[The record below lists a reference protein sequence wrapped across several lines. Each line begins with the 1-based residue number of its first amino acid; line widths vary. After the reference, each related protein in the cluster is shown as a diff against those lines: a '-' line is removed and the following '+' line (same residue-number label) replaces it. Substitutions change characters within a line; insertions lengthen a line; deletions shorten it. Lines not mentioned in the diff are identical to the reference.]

1 MEFDRKY
8 VIERLRELAELS
20 ALSGENQFKTKAYT
34 RAATQLEQFP
44 GVALEES
51 MKIDGIGAS
60 IFEKIRDFATTGTCD
75 KTEMLKRKFAH
86 LLGLLKIPKVGP
98 VTALKLYNEY
108 KVTTAEE
115 IQKLIDKGEKIGKV
129 VREGVAVY
137 LGKSS
142 DGRIPRTEA
151 EKIAKPI
158 LAKLK
163 TNLFVGRVEICG
175 SYRRLKETVGD
186 LDILVESKEPLN
198 VLDTCKACLE
208 KVEMAGTTKISGL
221 VGNLQVD
228 FRVIKPQEFPFGLLY
243 FTGSKDFNE
252 HQRGIVKKQNKKL
265 NEYELK
271 DLGTGESISC
281 ETERDV
287 CKALGMDYVEPWNR
301 G

>member
-20 ALSGENQFKTKAYT
+20 VLSGENQFKTRAYT
-34 RAATQLEQFP
+34 KAATQLEQIP
-44 GVALEES
+44 GVPLEEA

-60 IFEKIRDFATTGTCD
+60 IFEKIRNFATTGTCD
-75 KTEMLKRKFAH
+75 KTEMLKKKFAH
-86 LLGLLKIPKVGP
+86 LLNLLKIPKIGP
-98 VTALKLYNEY
+98 VTALKLYDEY

-129 VREGVAVY
+129 VKEGVATY
-137 LGKSS
+137 FGKSS

-151 EKIAKPI
+151 EKVAKTV
-158 LAKLK
+158 LNRLK
-163 TNLFVGRVEICG
+163 TNLFVGRVEVCG

-198 VLDTCKACLE
+198 VLDTCKACLD
-208 KVEMAGTTKISGL
+208 KVEVAGETKISGL
-221 VGNLQVD
+221 IGNLQVD
-228 FRVIKPQEFPFGLLY
+228 FRVIKPKEYAFGLLY
-243 FTGSKDFNE
+243 FTGSKEFNE
-252 HQRGIVKKQNKKL
+252 HQRGIAKKQKKKL

-271 DLGTGESISC
+271 DLETGESIPC
-281 ETERDV
+281 GTERDV